1 MHLARVTHCG
11 PVEGDQPGP
20 GRLRRHPTPQTGVH
34 LRATATGRRHGL
46 RLGRVKPV
54 GLGQVLSDGDLVVAV
69 CDNVHEELDPGRD
82 RLHW

>member
-1 MHLARVTHCG
+1 M
-11 PVEGDQPGP
+11 
-20 GRLRRHPTPQTGVH
+20 
-34 LRATATGRRHGL
+34 